1 MSSFLDISRRRDA
14 ITKVSLSMPLW
25 MFEELEEA
33 SKIIGKPFDKIIL
46 NLINEFLKEI
56 KSQGYDLTPTY
67 VKKLKSV

>member
-67 VKKLKSV
+67 IKKLKSV